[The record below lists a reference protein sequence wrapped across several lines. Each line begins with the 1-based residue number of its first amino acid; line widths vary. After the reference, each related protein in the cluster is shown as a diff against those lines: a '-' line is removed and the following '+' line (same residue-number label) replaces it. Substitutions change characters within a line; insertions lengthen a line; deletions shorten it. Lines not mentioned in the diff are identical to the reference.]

1 MRQNSR
7 LDKCGIPEDELLKRQ
22 QELFEKVS
30 SYTYSNHLSFTPWT
44 SEKKVISSST
54 LVTLWTFEKILIL
67 LDFEKNLLVPWTI
80 EKLCR
85 STTQWKLIF
94 FFQARLEQAEQEQNQ
109 LAWFQK
115 QIELAQQVRQEN
127 GTSAA
132 AADTTPSPIN
142 KYPPPT
148 SSSSSSCNQ
157 TSVIVDLKSSTTSQ
171 QKPVFDRLEL
181 DEDYDAPE

>member
-1 MRQNSR
+1 MDHWKT
-7 LDKCGIPEDELLKRQ
+7 LP
-22 QELFEKVS
+22 V
-30 SYTYSNHLSFTPWT
+30 NHSM
-44 SEKKVISSST
+44 
-54 LVTLWTFEKILIL
+54 KI
-67 LDFEKNLLVPWTI
+67 N
-80 EKLCR
+80 
-85 STTQWKLIF
+85 IF
-94 FFQARLEQAEQEQNQ
+94 LQARLEQAEQEQNQ

-127 GTSAA
+127 GTSAGA
-132 AADTTPSPIN
+132 AAAEAPSPIN